1 MERREFLRVSLG
13 AVIGLPVVASV
24 LSSCET
30 DVNKVQGQVVV
41 VDLSPYPA
49 LKNVGGMAFVQAEN
63 YSFILRRSSQTTIVA
78 FSAVCP
84 HQGCLIGDQMGEL
97 HHQKI
102 ICICHGAEFNPK
114 TGAVI
119 RGPATTG
126 LTQYQTEFDPQGN
139 TVKIYV

>member
-24 LSSCET
+24 LNSCET
-30 DVNKVQGQVVV
+30 DVNKAQDKVVV
-41 VDLSPYPA
+41 VDISPYPA
-49 LKNVGGMAFVQAEN
+49 LNTVGGLAFVQVDN
-63 YSFILRRSSQTTIVA
+63 YSFILRRASQNTIAA

-97 HHQKI
+97 HNHKLR
-102 ICICHGAEFNPK
+102 CMCHGAEFDPQ
-114 TGAVI
+114 TGAVTQ
-119 RGPATTG
+119 GPATTG
-126 LTQYQTEFDPQGN
+126 LTQYRNEFDPQSK

>member
-30 DVNKVQGQVVV
+30 DVNKVRGQVVE
-41 VDLSPYPA
+41 VDISPYPM
-49 LKNVGGMAFVQAEN
+49 LNNVGGMAFVQVDN
-63 YSFILRRSSQTTIVA
+63 YSFILRRASQTTIVA

-97 HHQKI
+97 HHHKI
-102 ICICHGAEFNPK
+102 RCMCHGAEFNPQ
-114 TGAVI
+114 TGAVTQ
-119 RGPATTG
+119 GPATTG
-126 LTQYQTEFDPQGN
+126 LTQYQTEFDPQSK